1 MKGKLFVIQL
11 RYKKIIKPIKVV
23 DNQKNLVSKTQY
35 IPGIKT
41 MRLGRLEENRAN
53 VS

>member
-23 DNQKNLVSKTQY
+23 DNNLVSKTQY